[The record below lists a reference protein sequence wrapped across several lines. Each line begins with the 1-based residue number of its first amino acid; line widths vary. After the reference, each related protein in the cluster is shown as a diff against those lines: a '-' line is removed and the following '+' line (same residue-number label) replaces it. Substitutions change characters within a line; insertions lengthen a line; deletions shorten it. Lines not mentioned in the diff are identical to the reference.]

1 MSRFQPAKLDRI
13 TAFSSPSHWTKRQF
27 NFCLAVSLSEVK
39 NPHIEKCSLTSC
51 PKIESAYV
59 QPCFSLAYL
68 GWSSF
73 PSSFNTDPFRTS
85 THTSSNNLTVMLRT
99 SLCLNDTRPLFLQD
113 NACATLNDDPH
124 TQVDGIRSRGQ
135 LLTDSDCI
143 PEFLFW

>member
-1 MSRFQPAKLDRI
+1 MLFDQLSKNLERLCPILLLLIRWLIWDGLRSRD
-13 TAFSSPSHWTKRQF
+13 T
-27 NFCLAVSLSEVK
+27 
-39 NPHIEKCSLTSC
+39 
-51 PKIESAYV
+51 
-59 QPCFSLAYL
+59 LAYL

-135 LLTDSDCI
+135 LLTDSDFHHSFDI
-143 PEFLFW
+143 IISRLQKVSEFFLVSLLTFVS